1 MVTHA
6 QYFRPVWQREGYEDT
21 LPPNDLMSSL
31 DSMKD
36 EETRYLDHYLAGLM
50 CSKYHDPEL
59 YPKDCSDY
67 RALLSE
73 CLAAVVR
80 GVNILESFA
89 YCKDGFELPMI
100 RNAKRFILDSGAFT
114 FMASHP
120 KNLDWDDYLR
130 RYGEYVRDNGIE
142 RFMELDIDSIVGYPR
157 VLELRSELERI
168 VERPCIPVWH
178 KSRGIEEFRRMCED
192 YDYVAIGGIVNG
204 ELARKEYRFL
214 PALIREAHDRGAR
227 IHSARSRRFV
237 PGVPRRIHAER
248 IRDGQAEGAPSG
260 PAHVPLHLFD
270 ACRRG
275 CGRDDIHQR
284 RVLRAH
290 AHIRAAGHD
299 CCSGAVQDRV

>member
-1 MVTHA
+1 MEVYLASMVTHA

-168 VERPCIPVWH
+168 AERPCIPVWH

-214 PALIREAHDRGAR
+214 PALIKEAHDRGAR
-227 IHSARSRRFV
+227 IHGLGFTNQSWL
-237 PGVPRRIHAER
+237 PKCH
-248 IRDGQAEGAPSG
+248 
-260 PAHVPLHLFD
+260 FD
-270 ACRRG
+270 SVDSSSWT
-275 CGRDDIHQR
+275 CGRFGTAIRFTGHGLENIDKPDEHNVNYMTWLNNYWEFVKFQR
-284 RVLRAH
+284 WAEVYL
-290 AHIRAAGHD
+290 
-299 CCSGAVQDRV
+299 